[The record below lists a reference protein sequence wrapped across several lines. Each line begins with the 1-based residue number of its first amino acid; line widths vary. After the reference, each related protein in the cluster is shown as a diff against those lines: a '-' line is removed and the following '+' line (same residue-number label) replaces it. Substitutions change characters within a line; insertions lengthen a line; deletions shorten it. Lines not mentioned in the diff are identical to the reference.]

1 MSQHRIKAVQYITD
15 EYLEQCKSATPKQIL
30 TFLENYRLMQASEDK
45 TKLISMKISESLLA
59 AFRQK
64 CELEGV
70 KYQTKIKLL
79 MSQWLQK

>member
-1 MSQHRIKAVQYITD
+1 MNQPRIKAVQYFTD
-15 EYLEQCKSATPKQIL
+15 EYLEQCKAATPKQIL
-30 TFLENYRLMQASEDK
+30 TFLENYRLMQAGEDK

-70 KYQTKIKLL
+70 KYQTQIKLL
-79 MSQWLQK
+79 MSRWLEQ